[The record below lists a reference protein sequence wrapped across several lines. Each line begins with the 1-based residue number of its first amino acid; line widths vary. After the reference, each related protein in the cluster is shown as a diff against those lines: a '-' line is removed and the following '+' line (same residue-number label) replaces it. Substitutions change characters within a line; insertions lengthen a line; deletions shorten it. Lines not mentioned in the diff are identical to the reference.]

1 MQCELFEDQLLG
13 YDDLRGPD
21 RASVDAH
28 VAACPGCREFLEA
41 LTCVDQGLAA
51 MYTGVGSRRPLSK
64 HRPLSTQEMRK
75 PSAWPEVLDFCGWA
89 AVVAAI
95 VLLAVTLARQFGI
108 PLTLPS

>member
-1 MQCELFEDQLLG
+1 MQCELFEDRLLG
-13 YDDLRGPD
+13 YDELHGQD

-28 VAACPGCREFLEA
+28 VAGCSGCREFLEA
-41 LTCVDQGLAA
+41 LEQVDRSLTA
-51 MYTGVGSRRPLSK
+51 MYSGLRS
-64 HRPLSTQEMRK
+64 HRLLSTQVIRK

-95 VLLAVTLARQFGI
+95 VLLAVTLAGQLGI